1 MLSHM
6 KWTDDQGRTCFFV
19 NAGYPKDAVMFGH
32 SASADDYPKC
42 FNLGTVRIA
51 AEFVGA
57 VKCGA
62 PEMWMYMPFVRS
74 NYSLRQIT
82 SRAKLVEFRLIE
94 IPEIMR
100 PIISFW
106 QNPWQ

>member
-62 PEMWMYMPFVRS
+62 PEMDVHAVC
-74 NYSLRQIT
+74 QIELFT
-82 SRAKLVEFRLIE
+82 
-94 IPEIMR
+94 P
-100 PIISFW
+100 PNNISS
-106 QNPWQ
+106 QIG